1 MDLTLRCRKLGA
13 LRLIWLMIKD
23 GDSGKSVFKAGVFR
37 QFGAQ
42 VRRPE
47 QLNPHQ
53 RAGVAVSLST

>member
-1 MDLTLRCRKLGA
+1 
-13 LRLIWLMIKD
+13 MIKD

-53 RAGVAVSLST
+53 RDGVAVSLST

>member
-1 MDLTLRCRKLGA
+1 
-13 LRLIWLMIKD
+13 MIKD

-53 RAGVAVSLST
+53 RVGLPLVCQRSRRLQCAWKVIAMN